1 MNIYF
6 LTTLVFV
13 ALLGGLS
20 TFLWV
25 FLDDSRKENLLLLNK
40 YKPYKKKERLMS
52 PNENKLFTVL
62 TSLPSLNNFQIFPQV
77 PYSAIIN
84 VDPEL
89 YDLEGHFYIINSYR
103 SDFVICDKEN
113 STPLVVIELNDA
125 SHFYSH
131 RKARDRFVQ
140 SALRTAKIPF
150 VILKTKDLMD
160 KDYIENCIFHEL
172 SKNEN
177 RQTN

>member
-1 MNIYF
+1 MNPYF
-6 LTTLVFV
+6 LITIAFV

-20 TFLWV
+20 TFLWI

-52 PNENKLFTVL
+52 PNEKKLFTTL
-62 TSLPSLNNFQIFPQV
+62 TSLPSLNDFQIFPQV

-89 YDLEGHFYIINSYR
+89 FDLEGHFYVINNYR

-113 STPLVVIELNDA
+113 TTPLLVIELNDS
-125 SHFYSH
+125 SHLYSR

-140 SALRTAKIPF
+140 AALKAAEVPF
-150 VILKTKDLMD
+150 VIFKTKDLMN
-160 KDYIENCIFHEL
+160 KEYIENCIFHEL

-177 RQTN
+177 KQTD

>member
-1 MNIYF
+1 MNPYF
-6 LTTLVFV
+6 LTALVSIAV
-13 ALLGGLS
+13 LGGLS
-20 TFLWV
+20 TVLWI
-25 FLDDSRKENLLLLNK
+25 FLDDSQKENLLLLNK

-62 TSLPSLNNFQIFPQV
+62 TSLPSLTNFQIFPQV

-84 VDPEL
+84 VDPKL
-89 YDLEGHFYIINSYR
+89 FDLEGHFYIINSYR

-113 STPLVVIELNDA
+113 STPLVVIELNDT
-125 SHFYSH
+125 SHFYSR

-150 VILKTKDLMD
+150 VILKTKDLMN
-160 KDYIENCIFHEL
+160 KEYLENCILHEL

-177 RQTN
+177 KETN